1 MPSVLAASARA
12 PVPSRGL
19 LVALG
24 LSLGMVSLLGV
35 MHHARQLS
43 AAERAVVM
51 TDVRTGAW
59 HGTRDELGLFT
70 VRPGDVLRIT
80 ACPAAGGDPH
90 LRLDVHT
97 SAGERLFER
106 PLTAAA
112 SDARRCVGLRW
123 AAPCEATLGVA
134 LTAAA
139 PSSPPLRR
147 VALYVGPELRP
158 ALTWPW
164 LALLVSLSL
173 LVLAPSISGPALR
186 RAPTLGSLIY
196 RPIVDRP
203 GAPAAL
209 VAAFVGC
216 VFLSGQVFR
225 ALGATPAGTLLGGAT
240 LHLCFGLSAA
250 WLLGGLSEDGPPL
263 RTALGLDRTAG
274 RWLSL
279 AVPLALALLA
289 LALLTSVWITDTSES
304 SVARDVASSPL
315 RLALLYTALLAP
327 LSEELFYR
335 GAVTRALERFGPSRA
350 IVLQAVVFTL
360 PHALQLRGALW
371 GLIPI
376 AALGLT
382 NGWLRRVSGGLAAPW
397 LLHSIYN
404 GALIAASLVA
414 GA

>member
-1 MPSVLAASARA
+1 MPPVLPASARA

-35 MHHARQLS
+35 VQHATQL
-43 AAERAVVM
+43 AAVERAVVQ
-51 TDVRTGAW
+51 TDVRASAW
-59 HGTRDELGLFT
+59 RGTRDDLGVFT

-80 ACPAAGGDPH
+80 ACPVASGDPH

-97 SAGERLFER
+97 PSGERLFDR
-106 PLTAAA
+106 PLTPAA

-123 AAPCEATLGVA
+123 AAPCEATVGVT
-134 LTAAA
+134 LTATSA
-139 PSSPPLRR
+139 PPLRR
-147 VALYVGPELRP
+147 VALYVGPELSP
-158 ALTWPW
+158 GLTWPW
-164 LALLVSLSL
+164 LALVVALAL
-173 LVLAPSISGPALR
+173 LVLAPSMSTPALR

-196 RPIVDRP
+196 RPIIDRP

-209 VAAFVGC
+209 VAAFVGA
-216 VFLSGQVFR
+216 VVLSGQVFR
-225 ALGATPAGTLLGGAT
+225 ALGATPAGTLLGGST
-240 LHLCFGLSAA
+240 LHLCFGLAAA

-263 RTALGLDRTAG
+263 RSALGLERTSG
-274 RWLSL
+274 RWLALTAPL
-279 AVPLALALLA
+279 AVSLLA
-289 LALLTSVWITDTSES
+289 LALATSVWITDTSES

-335 GAVTRALERFGPSRA
+335 GAVTRVLERLGSTRA
-350 IVLQAVVFTL
+350 IFLQAVVFTL

-382 NGWLRRVSGGLAAPW
+382 NGWLRRASGGLAAPW

-404 GALIAASLVA
+404 GALIAASLLA
-414 GA
+414 SGGA